1 MPDLFRPAF
10 IKDYGVELVQGQ
22 DWPIG
27 FRCKPRSDQ
36 GVLYLEDT
44 TGYTGTLV
52 IRSPDSSGSAQL
64 TATTGN
70 GMILTG
76 FTPGKV
82 ARNTAYGVG
91 QKVVPAAGVNGFVY
105 KCIIAGTTHASV
117 EPTWPLVIGNT
128 VTDGTVTWRCETDDS
143 QVCNVYIAIP
153 RTTMAALLPWGRGVY
168 SLEVVDTWNHT
179 WVYVDGAAYLRTE
192 STY

>member
-1 MPDLFRPAF
+1 MTDLFRPAF
-10 IKDYGVELVQGQ
+10 IKDYGIEIVQGQ

-27 FRCKPRSDQ
+27 FRCKPLSDQ

-44 TGYTGTLV
+44 TGYTATMV
-52 IRSPDSSGSAQL
+52 IRSPDASGDAQL
-64 TATTGN
+64 TIGTATGEITV
-70 GMILTG
+70 G

-82 ARNTAYGVG
+82 ARNTAYGLG
-91 QKVVPAAGVNGFVY
+91 QKVVPLALNGYVY
-105 KCIIAGTTHASV
+105 ECVVAGTSHAST
-117 EPTWPLVIGNT
+117 EPTWPLVLGNT

-143 QVCNVYIAIP
+143 TVCNVYIAIP
-153 RTTMAALLPWGRGVY
+153 RSTTAALAPWGRGVY

-179 WVYVDGAAYLRTE
+179 WVFIDGPAYLRAE